1 MIKCSFEGCYQDM
14 VIRNLAVILL
24 GKDEARERFVFRAYH
39 ACREHV
45 YYYSHST
52 GEELYQREKA
62 HPNFHMF
69 FLVTREHLALARRL
83 WIVWYDAEGGAPG
96 ASIIRPYG
104 ESSVISS
111 VAQTIGYRQ
120 LTDDEWCYSPEEEQ
134 YLESLHREMHIVVQI
149 ILHTGQMRS
158 GVYKKPRLTQDWV
171 YVEHPEKEP
180 ELVLAVSEQEV
191 PQPRLTEEWIWH
203 APDE

>member
-1 MIKCSFEGCYQDM
+1 MIECSFEGCYQDV
-14 VIRNLAVILL
+14 VIRNLAVALL

-45 YYYSHST
+45 WYYSHST
-52 GEELYQREKA
+52 GVELYQREKA
-62 HPNFHMF
+62 YPSFHMF
-69 FLVTREHLALARRL
+69 FLVTGEHLALARHL

-96 ASIIRPYG
+96 ASIVRPYG
-104 ESSVISS
+104 DSSIISS
-111 VAQTIGYRQ
+111 VAHSIGYRQ
-120 LTDDEWCYSPEEEQ
+120 LTDAEWCYSPEEEQ

-149 ILHTGQMRS
+149 ILHTGQMRP
-158 GVYKKPRLTQDWV
+158 GVYKKPRLMEDWV

-180 ELVLAVSEQEV
+180 ELILVVSEKEV
-191 PQPRLTEEWIWH
+191 PQPHLAKQWMCY